1 MTSLAVG
8 SPARRAR
15 QACDTPTC
23 LEWHSE
29 FMGTGIAWALSG
41 ERVLGAAVVAWRVH
55 RRRAPDSLPMAQ
67 RAVQALPAPQQST
80 AALPAPERP
89 AELHLHFHG
98 LTAEEAAAVLRRA
111 IEDDSARCASRARPG
126 AL

>member
-1 MTSLAVG
+1 MA
-8 SPARRAR
+8 
-15 QACDTPTC
+15 
-23 LEWHSE
+23 
-29 FMGTGIAWALSG
+29 
-41 ERVLGAAVVAWRVH
+41 VH

-67 RAVQALPAPQQST
+67 RAAQALPAPQQST

-111 IEDDSARCASRARPG
+111 IEDDSA
-126 AL
+126 